1 MKSEEFVRF
10 HCDQEDQIDD
20 YKRLKKIIHDNG
32 LPSIEQMI
40 ALQRQVNECLPRT
53 SFLAGIV
60 SSQAS
65 LACRKMDS
73 VSCLVPVRRLPGPC
87 WSMHFGDVSE
97 TKVRDRTTRSETH
110 RARSITSPRD

>member
-20 YKRLKKIIHDNG
+20 YKRLKKMIHDNG

-53 SFLAGIV
+53 SFLGGIV
-60 SSQAS
+60 SCEVS

-73 VSCLVPVRRLPGPC
+73 VSCLVPVRRLPRLIGQCISVTYPRRRLVI
-87 WSMHFGDVSE
+87 G
-97 TKVRDRTTRSETH
+97 
-110 RARSITSPRD
+110 PRDPKRIGRA